1 MITSSNKVMV
11 FGTFHRGDT
20 TTINK
25 PNDWSTIVCASSVN
39 PAAAINGANN
49 TQLFAVDFPGVSLLG
64 STLTATPAAISVQV
78 MNPTSLMSA
87 GGLFYGAVC
96 HTQLKLGGRV
106 ETWNDFVS
114 EFLSYMRPR
123 LMSGGKLALRGVH
136 ADSYPLNMAT
146 LADFTAISASA
157 SGTNASWTSDAF
169 GPSGFAP
176 VVFVNDSGTPL
187 ADPLP
192 LNYLVTV
199 EWRVRFDIGNPAV
212 ASHRHHGITSDNA
225 WDTMVRT
232 ASSLGNGIRDIADVV
247 ASAGQAAASVRSALG
262 GRQLPMLVD

>member
-11 FGTFHRGDT
+11 FGTFHRGDN

-39 PAAAINGANN
+39 PAAAINGATN
-49 TQLFAVDFPGVSLLG
+49 TQLYTVDFPGVSLLG
-64 STLTATPAAISVQV
+64 STLTAVPAAISVQV
-78 MNPTSLMSA
+78 MNPSSLLNA

-106 ETWNDFVS
+106 ETWNDFRT

-146 LADFTAISASA
+146 LADFTAISTS
-157 SGTNASWTSDAF
+157 TNGSLASWTTDAF

-176 VVFVNDSGTPL
+176 IVFVNDSGAEL
-187 ADPLP
+187 VDPLP

-212 ASHRHHGITSDNA
+212 ASHRHHGITSDNM
-225 WDTMVRT
+225 WDSMVRT
-232 ASSLGNGIRDIADVV
+232 ASSLGNGIKDIADVV
-247 ASAGQAAASVRSALG
+247 ASAGQAASAVRTAMA